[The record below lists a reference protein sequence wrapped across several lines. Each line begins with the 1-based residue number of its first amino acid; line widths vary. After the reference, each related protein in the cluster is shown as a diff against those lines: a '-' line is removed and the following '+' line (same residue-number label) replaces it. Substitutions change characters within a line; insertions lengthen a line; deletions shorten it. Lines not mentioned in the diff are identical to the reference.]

1 MFASPGSATRST
13 NAAKPAT
20 TALGGYRDPK
30 PMVFSGLYPIDGS
43 DYPDL
48 RDALDKLKLNDAAL
62 VYEPETSAALGF
74 GFRIGFLGMLHL
86 EIVRERLEREFD
98 LDLISTLPNVV
109 YDVTLDDGTVLTVAN
124 PSEFPY
130 GKVDLGD
137 RAGGAGDRPGAERVH
152 RRDHGAV
159 PAEARLAARHG
170 LLSEERVEMRYTLP
184 LAEIVFDFFDQ
195 LKSRTRGYAS
205 LDYEPDGDQVADLVK
220 VDIMLQGETVDA
232 FSSIVHKDKAYA
244 YGVMMAGKLK
254 DLIPRQQFEVPIQ
267 AAIGSRII
275 ARENIR
281 AIREDVLAKCYG
293 GDISRKRKLLEKQ
306 KAGKKRMKNIGT
318 VEVPPEA
325 FIAALSSDGHA
336 AEASLKRLGTDR
348 IDLYYAH
355 QDDDSQTQEAVLE
368 AFGKLVDAGKVRVIG
383 ASNFHAARL
392 KSAVEAAKTS
402 DLPRYHVLQPEY
414 NLVSRTKFEG
424 ELQDYCV
431 TENIGVL
438 PYYGLA
444 SGFLTGKYRTKDDLG
459 QSVRGGRM
467 GELLEGTGKAVLDA
481 MDSVVEATGATHAQ
495 VALAWL
501 IAQPGVTA
509 PIASATSVKQIED
522 LLPAMTLELS
532 KDQLDALMVAGA

>member
-1 MFASPGSATRST
+1 MTLRRLGSTDLKIA
-13 NAAKPAT
+13 PLV
-20 TALGGYRDPK
+20 LGGNVFGWTADRAASFAVLDAFVAGGGTMIDTADVYSAWVDGHQGGESESMIGEWLKASGKRDDVLIATK
-30 PMVFSGLYPIDGS
+30 V
-43 DYPDL
+43 
-48 RDALDKLKLNDAAL
+48 
-62 VYEPETSAALGF
+62 
-74 GFRIGFLGMLHL
+74 GMLPG
-86 EIVRERLEREFD
+86 E
-98 LDLISTLPNVV
+98 
-109 YDVTLDDGTVLTVAN
+109 
-124 PSEFPY
+124 
-130 GKVDLGD
+130 
-137 RAGGAGDRPGAERVH
+137 GGEKLA
-152 RRDHGAV
+152 
-159 PAEARLAARHG
+159 PAR
-170 LLSEERVEMRYTLP
+170 
-184 LAEIVFDFFDQ
+184 
-195 LKSRTRGYAS
+195 
-205 LDYEPDGDQVADLVK
+205 
-220 VDIMLQGETVDA
+220 
-232 FSSIVHKDKAYA
+232 
-244 YGVMMAGKLK
+244 
-254 DLIPRQQFEVPIQ
+254 
-267 AAIGSRII
+267 
-275 ARENIR
+275 
-281 AIREDVLAKCYG
+281 
-293 GDISRKRKLLEKQ
+293 
-306 KAGKKRMKNIGT
+306 
-318 VEVPPEA
+318 
-325 FIAALSSDGHA
+325 IAAA

-355 QDDDSQTQEAVLE
+355 QDDDSQTQETVLE

-444 SGFLTGKYRTKDDLG
+444 AGFLTGKYRTKDDLS